1 VVIVLLRPARP
12 DEADLV
18 SDLAVRSKGHWGYD
32 ARFLAVSRVQ
42 LAVLADDVVAHR
54 VTVAEVDGV
63 VVGFYAI
70 EGKPPVAELSR
81 MFIEPGHIG
90 GGIGRRLWE
99 HAVATA
105 AAAGITSF
113 TIDSDPSAEGFYL
126 AMGAIRSGSTPSAV
140 VRGRVLPQLTFY
152 VART

>member
-1 VVIVLLRPARP
+1 VRPARP
-12 DEADLV
+12 DEADLL

-42 LAVLADDVVAHR
+42 LAVRAEDVVARR
-54 VTVAEVDGV
+54 VTVAEVAGAV
-63 VVGFYAI
+63 AGFYAL
-70 EGKPPVAELSR
+70 EGDAGDAELSL
-81 MFIEPGHIG
+81 MFVDPAHLR

-113 TIDSDPSAEGFYL
+113 TIDSDPFAEEFYL
-126 AMGAIRSGSTPSAV
+126 AMGAIRSGTAPSSV
-140 VRGRVLPQLTFY
+140 VRGRVLPRLTCF
-152 VART
+152 VTRT